1 MLLSTQTDVVFRT
14 LGEKDG
20 IDVLARAGYDA
31 IDFSMF
37 PMSHDACPLNTCDIE
52 LYAKNLR
59 KMAEDAGLVFN
70 QAHAPFPGWRVGD
83 DISKL
88 TRAGK
93 VPSWSTVRQRSWKNE
108 ALTNFEKYSPENL
121 MCMSHG
127 RAPLIAHPVT
137 KKIYPMELH
146 HPNGRA
152 GDNLFNFIEVTPWEH
167 DRLDS
172 HRHFRP

>member
-83 DISKL
+83 DAYNAKMPECSEQRQSSFIPL
-88 TRAGK
+88 PFRAAEK
-93 VPSWSTVRQRSWKNE
+93 SRRNST
-108 ALTNFEKYSPENL
+108 
-121 MCMSHG
+121 
-127 RAPLIAHPVT
+127 
-137 KKIYPMELH
+137 
-146 HPNGRA
+146 
-152 GDNLFNFIEVTPWEH
+152 
-167 DRLDS
+167 
-172 HRHFRP
+172 